1 MKKIILTTFFV
12 FVCVFQAF
20 GDEVDEGLPN
30 MATVALKTGTR
41 HMIRAGIDSEDA
53 IRMTRAMLENR
64 FKHEHILKAQE
75 IVMRSRK
82 EGLPVEPIMN
92 KAHEG
97 MAKRVQEENI
107 IRAMEN
113 VMARYGYAYQ
123 QAGELTQDEAKRQR
137 IMEQVAECVAAG
149 MTDSDAGR
157 LVYRLKYRIQEMPED
172 EAGSLAIETFS
183 TGKEIARLRVSSM
196 VTTDLM
202 LEALKHHYG
211 IQEMARMRLSF
222 MKHSRDTS
230 PNIVAQGYSDAIHLG
245 KRLEG
250 LDFLRARGTG
260 KGSLSGGSA
269 GSGRGSGGTAGS
281 SHGGGSGESSGRGSG
296 GSRGGR

>member
-1 MKKIILTTFFV
+1 MKKIVLTTFFV

-113 VMARYGYAYQ
+113 VMARYGFAYQ

-230 PNIVAQGYSDAIHLG
+230 PNIVAQGYSDAIQLG

-250 LDFLRARGTG
+250 LDFSRARGTG

-281 SHGGGSGESSGRGSG
+281 SHGGGAGGSSGRGSG